1 MVKNGSVKSWRRGIS
16 LLLAFVML
24 MSCVNIEAFAQE
36 YADKG
41 FVEDAGF
48 RDEEA
53 ARDSIEENAFVS
65 PDDAVQDEEL
75 FFEEFAEEEQPI
87 LEEMVPDKPAF
98 AQPEPEQFPASPAEN
113 GDTEEDEEA
122 APGDTEE
129 NKEETSIYDLS
140 ESETFDA
147 GEVWYSLGNWREL
160 QEVLDS
166 LNGKRLKLGGPVTA
180 TADDKPLLLTNCS
193 GLDLNG
199 YTLDGSALDADYV
212 LELNNAS
219 IYSQHGSI
227 VGGRVCNVKVTGNNY
242 CSVTGVH
249 FEHPEVGM
257 VIDGGALVRFHYL
270 YSNPEMNI
278 LRVNNGTIILR
289 DGPAIR
295 ERIELSNHASISVE
309 SKLYGNYNLAV
320 EEPPDKPDWWKVL
333 SQGDFTASADQ
344 FTICGTY
351 DSKTGAFTE
360 SDCYYCRLSNAGQLE
375 VTKCYEA
382 RLFFAYPESGNDEYA
397 IEYVS
402 PKGTYTLPG
411 GDILMAPDGKVFKC
425 WKQKGTDTE
434 LQPGKT
440 FENVRSNLEFEAV
453 WTITSGTELQKRI
466 YTANDGETITLEFDY
481 DSAREGHLI
490 IAGGKNLT
498 IDLNG
503 HVIERIS
510 YMSGIPGNILTVPS
524 GSTLTI
530 IDSSKEQS
538 GMILGGNNY
547 YDGGAIIV
555 QGTLNLVGGSIVGS
569 KSLGNGGGIFV
580 ASGGTLNMS
589 GGIVAANEAKNGG
602 GIFLADG
609 AVFTFTGGK
618 IYSNTAAG
626 SGGGIYA
633 CAASTL
639 KMSRGPEVTDN
650 YIVTNPD
657 TEQET
662 YTPSDVALTSGVK
675 ITVNGSFTDDAYIGL
690 DTAADV
696 VAAVGYTQ
704 ADSADTYFFADNGG
718 TPYSRNGAILVEIE
732 HHFLQQPVWT
742 WRDGAAKAEIHCQSC
757 HEVLWTEDAVISGP
771 VFNSEQQ
778 KLEYTA
784 TVTHDGKTYTDT
796 HRIGGTLTSHAR
808 VEPRIDDE
816 GAYIPGTEA
825 YYSFEGEDNKTWL
838 LAAAE
843 DGSVGA
849 VTGTVRP
856 VMYFSFRGN
865 VITGYT
871 GGFETSTNLVLPKTY
886 DGNALTQIGDGEH
899 ALFDNPAGMAVT
911 VTVTENTQR
920 VAANAFKGLSS
931 LKTFGGSTSNL
942 TEIGA
947 DAFIGSGVTELTL
960 SAERKISIADSAFA
974 GNVRISAL
982 HASALGEGEDT
993 HGGRYTVV
1001 YTDHEYAI
1009 KNTNWDSVP
1018 PTITVRCVKP
1028 GCGKEQIIQATV
1040 TEQTEG
1046 NQTVK
1051 TAKATFE
1058 GIEYTHKDNVY
1069 QVTLKAGL
1077 GGGSDKTVPVTGSS
1091 YTLPAAADGFAA
1103 PAGAVIKGWQ
1113 DQDGTDYAPGES
1125 CTLSGDKVFVAQWE
1139 STWAEVSKALEAG
1152 QAFKLLNSI
1161 TAADDEG
1168 SLKIPANKTAS
1179 LNLDGYTLDRGL
1191 AEAGAKD
1198 DGCVFSLGE
1207 RSTLNLF
1214 GNGGAV
1220 TGGNNTGNGGGF
1232 YLGTSSTLLVA
1243 NISISGNTSAA
1254 KGGAA
1259 YIDDGAKVSTNSN
1272 SSIYWGVGLGL
1283 GAVGGLVYFVGN
1295 KALKG
1300 GGTYIGQGGTLEI
1313 GNGVEIL
1320 DNTNPSSG
1328 SEVSYDN
1335 VESYEGE
1342 NGGGQQGSGS
1352 GSGGGGNGAP
1362 IAFVAGAGAGGAASS
1377 IGVSSATLAKL
1388 ALGGLI
1394 TLGLGFG
1401 IKFIVDRKSKNDP
1414 ESTPTNPG
1422 EQQKTEQKNCKHEEY
1437 VVQTWVWDEAT
1448 YESATMTAACKK
1460 CGTTITEK
1468 VNSTAMLEEETQTW
1482 KYTVTKYGSSET
1494 KEVAPYKVTL
1504 HSGLD
1509 KIIETLQAAADN
1521 DAAKAIL
1528 EELQK
1533 IPAEE
1538 PRSVVQNVPHKQG
1551 QPGSLQ
1557 RPDMPGGV
1565 WGTLVRFY
1573 RFGGWK
1579 PFDKARI
1586 FQDGKLRIEIK
1597 DDLDLSSDWE
1607 CTVEYKKTT
1616 TAADED
1622 PEKGITPI
1630 TEAVPFGEVHV
1641 LRMNPF
1647 KRDYYDFDGWRV
1659 SMGGVA
1665 INKPANADPN
1675 AAKKGLAEGTP
1686 VAILANT
1693 EVTAQ
1698 WRSKWSKLRDKML
1711 TPSLMGTEVLAGPVK
1726 AMRGDSSLRL
1736 VASDFGIDLKGSTI
1750 DRSLGLGVGATT
1762 EVIGGNVFEVIAG
1775 TLTIMDSASKKE
1787 QHGGVVNGSAI
1798 GFNGGAVCVMESG
1811 RFVLNGGSILNNK
1824 AVLSATSV
1832 GGQGGGVYTGSF
1844 DGAFDRNVPMF
1855 FFKAGMIEENM
1866 ATCGGGVYVGHK
1878 TNTLMTGG
1886 TITANEAAGV
1896 ASFLGKGGGVYV
1908 DSEALFQM
1916 KGGTINGNHATD
1928 QGGGVYVAGD
1938 MEISGKIN
1946 ITGNRAGTMKAC
1958 NVYLCKDKVLTVTG
1972 KLDQSTLIGVTTEVA
1987 PTADK
1992 PVVFTKGLKDNAE
2005 VINFT
2010 SDNDA
2015 YIVHINEQ
2023 GEAELC
2029 LPAAI
2034 SFDANGGTGNMGSE
2048 KIMRNEQYMLPDCRF
2063 TAPAGK
2069 GFTGWNISVGGQTTA
2084 TGKQPGDL
2092 VTITG
2097 DATVT
2102 AQWAEQ
2108 LTVTFDTDGGSAVA
2122 AQTVFVGKT
2131 AAEPEMPTKQGYTFI
2146 RWELNGEEFSFYT
2159 PVNRNLTLKARW
2171 AEGTVPVFRTH
2182 SLALGE
2188 RIAINFFMDLPTI
2201 EGVDYSKSEM
2211 IFTIGGIDSS
2221 RIHTAAYNPNFKSQ
2235 NGKYYGFTCMINVAE
2250 MADTVTAAFHYGDD
2264 RTVSQIYS
2272 VAHYVEKIKTGPEYV
2287 GKVKAMV
2294 DALADFGHY
2303 MQPFLSE
2310 ANQWT
2315 LGENGKHRVMP
2326 EENKITAEQIA
2337 EIKNKTADYDM
2348 VKNITEGSPIINVK
2362 QALVLD
2368 SETSIYLHL
2377 EMRDDYAGGIPTAK
2391 IGNKSLKVT
2400 RMSDGRYRV
2409 VIPSIRATQLG
2420 DKYEVVI
2427 TADGKDCTVSVSAL
2441 SYVYKAL
2448 ANPDNL
2454 SPSAQAAVASLY
2466 RYYDAARQY
2475 NAR

>member
-1 MVKNGSVKSWRRGIS
+1 
-16 LLLAFVML
+16 ML

-36 YADKG
+36 YEDEG
-41 FVEDAGF
+41 FVEDTGF
-48 RDEEA
+48 WEEEA
-53 ARDSIEENAFVS
+53 AWDSFQEEPEPFTL
-65 PDDAVQDEEL
+65 PDSEAEQGEEMFLEEL
-75 FFEEFAEEEQPI
+75 AEEEQPI
-87 LEEMVPDKPAF
+87 LEEEIIPDEPVF
-98 AQPEPEQFPASPAEN
+98 TEPEPELLPEPSAE
-113 GDTEEDEEA
+113 GEKTEEDEEA

-129 NKEETSIYDLS
+129 KNEETPVFAVS
-140 ESETFDA
+140 ESATFEA
-147 GEVWYSLGNWREL
+147 GEVWYSAGNWSEL
-160 QEVLDS
+160 QEKLNS

-180 TADDKPLLLTNCS
+180 TADDQPLLLTNGS

-212 LELNNAS
+212 LELNNAAIS
-219 IYSQHGSI
+219 SQHGSI
-227 VGGRVCNVKVTGNNY
+227 VGGRVCNVKVTGDKY
-242 CSVTGVH
+242 CSVTGVR

-257 VIDGGALVRFHYL
+257 LIDGGAEVIFYYL

-278 LRVNNGTIILR
+278 LRVNNGKITLR
-289 DGPAIR
+289 DAPVIR
-295 ERIELSNHASISVE
+295 ERIELCSHGSIAVNST
-309 SKLYGNYNLAV
+309 LYGDFKLAI
-320 EEPPDKPDWWKVL
+320 EDPPDKPDWWKVI
-333 SQGDFTASADQ
+333 SPGGFTASADQ
-344 FTICGTY
+344 FTVCGTY
-351 DSKTGAFTE
+351 DSGTGTFTE
-360 SDCYYCRLSNAGQLE
+360 SDCYYCDVSDAGQLE

-382 RLFFAYPESGNDEYA
+382 RLFFAYPESGDDEYVS
-397 IEYVS
+397 EYVS

-411 GDILMAPDGKVFKC
+411 GDILLPPDGKVFKC

-440 FENVRSNLEFEAV
+440 FADVRSDLEFEAV
-453 WTITSGTELQKRI
+453 WTIVSGTELQNRI
-466 YTANDGETITLEFDY
+466 NAANDGETIILESDY
-481 DSAREGHLI
+481 DTAREGNLI
-490 IAGGKNLT
+490 ISGQKNLT

-503 HVIERIS
+503 CAIERVS
-510 YMSGIPGNILTVPS
+510 YMTGIPGNILSIPS
-524 GSTLTI
+524 GATLTI
-530 IDSSKEQS
+530 IDSSAEQT
-538 GMILGGNNY
+538 GAIIGGQNY
-547 YDGGAIIV
+547 FDGGAIIV
-555 QGTLNLVGGSIVGS
+555 QGTLNLAGGSIIGN
-569 KSLGNGGGIFV
+569 KSVGNGGAIYV
-580 ASGGTLNMS
+580 EGGGVLNMS

-602 GIFLADG
+602 GIFLAEG
-609 AVFTFTGGK
+609 AGFTFTGGM
-618 IYSNTAAG
+618 IDSNIATG
-626 SGGGIYA
+626 SGGGVYA

-639 KMSRGPEVTDN
+639 RMSGGPVVSNN
-650 YIVTNPD
+650 YVAANLD

-662 YTPSDVALTSGVK
+662 YTPSDVTLTGGVK
-675 ITVNGSFTDDAYIGL
+675 ITVDGSFNDDAYIGL
-690 DTAADV
+690 DTAEDII
-696 VAAVGYTQ
+696 VAEGYTQ
-704 ADSADTYFFADNGG
+704 ADYADTYFFADNGG
-718 TPYSRNGAILVEIE
+718 IPYSRDGAILVENA
-732 HHFLQQPVWT
+732 HHFPQLPAWT
-742 WRDGAAKAEIHCQSC
+742 WTDGAAVAEICCQNC
-757 HEVLWTEDAVISGP
+757 YEVLWTEESVVSGP

-784 TVTHDGKTYTDT
+784 TVTHDGSTYTDT
-796 HRIGGTLTSHAR
+796 HQIGGTLTSHAR
-808 VEPRIDDE
+808 IEPLIDAE

-825 YYSFEGEDNKTWL
+825 YYSFAGEDNKTWL
-838 LAAAE
+838 LDAAE
-843 DGSVGA
+843 DGGVGA
-849 VTGTVRP
+849 LIDAARP
-856 VMYFSFRGN
+856 IMYFSFQGN

-871 GGFETSTNLVLPKTY
+871 GGFEISTLVLPKTY

-899 ALFDNPAGMAVT
+899 ALFDNPAGTIT

-920 VAANAFKGLSS
+920 VAANAFKDLSS
-931 LKTFGGSTSNL
+931 LKTFNGDTSNL

-947 DAFIGSGVTELTL
+947 DAFTGSGVTALTL
-960 SAERKISIADSAFA
+960 SAERIIGIADNAFA
-974 GNVRISAL
+974 NNVQISAL
-982 HASALGEGEDT
+982 HASALGEGAHD
-993 HGGRYTVV
+993 GQYTVA
-1001 YTDHEYAI
+1001 YTDHEYVI
-1009 KNTNWDSVP
+1009 QSTDWNNNP
-1018 PTITVRCVKP
+1018 PTITIRCMKP
-1028 GCGKEQIIQATV
+1028 GCSEEHTIPATV
-1040 TEQTEG
+1040 TEKTEDDH
-1046 NQTVK
+1046 TVK
-1051 TAKATFE
+1051 TATATFE
-1058 GIEYTHKDNVY
+1058 GIEYIDEDNVY
-1069 QVTLKAGL
+1069 QVILKAGL
-1077 GGGSDKTVPVTGSS
+1077 GGGDDKTLPITGNS
-1091 YTLPAAADGFAA
+1091 YTLPATADDFAA
-1103 PAGAVIKGWQ
+1103 PTGAVLKGWQ
-1113 DQDGTDYAPGES
+1113 DQDGTDYALGEN
-1125 CTLSGDKVFVAQWE
+1125 CTLSGNKVFIAQWE

-1161 TAADDEG
+1161 TAADTDG

-1179 LNLDGYTLDRGL
+1179 LNLDGHTLDRGL
-1191 AEAGAKD
+1191 AEVEARD

-1207 RSTLNLF
+1207 GSTLNLF
-1214 GNGGAV
+1214 GNGGVV
-1220 TGGNNTGNGGGF
+1220 TGGNNTGDGGGF
-1232 YLGTSSTLLVA
+1232 YLGNTSTLLVA

-1254 KGGAA
+1254 KGGGA
-1259 YIDDGAKVSTNSN
+1259 YIGDGAKVSTNSN
-1272 SSIYWGVGLGL
+1272 SSIYWGIGIGL
-1283 GAVGGLVYFVGN
+1283 GAVGGLAYFVGN

-1328 SEVSYDN
+1328 TEVNYDN
-1335 VESYEGE
+1335 VESFEGE
-1342 NGGGQQGSGS
+1342 NSGQQGGGDGGQQGGG
-1352 GSGGGGNGAP
+1352 GSGGGNGGP
-1362 IAFVAGAGAGGAASS
+1362 IAFVAGAGAGGAGST
-1377 IGVSSATLAKL
+1377 IGVSGGTLAKL

-1394 TLGLGFG
+1394 AIGLGFG
-1401 IKFIVDRKSKNDP
+1401 IKFFVDRKNKNDSEDP
-1414 ESTPTNPG
+1414 ESTPGKPG
-1422 EQQKTEQKNCKHEEY
+1422 EKQKNEQKNCKHEEY
-1437 VVQTWVWDEAT
+1437 VVQTWVWDEET
-1448 YESATMTAACKK
+1448 YEFATMTAACKK

-1482 KYTVTKYGSSET
+1482 KYTVTKYGSTET

-1509 KIIETLQAAADN
+1509 KIIETLQAAVDN

-1533 IPAEE
+1533 IPTEE

-1573 RFGGWK
+1573 QFGGWK
-1579 PFDKARI
+1579 PFDKTRI
-1586 FQDGKLRIEIK
+1586 FQDGKLKIEIK

-1607 CTVEYKKTT
+1607 CSVEYKKTT
-1616 TAADED
+1616 IGDED

-1630 TEAVPFGEVHV
+1630 TEAVPFGEVHI

-1675 AAKKGLAEGTP
+1675 DAKKGLAEGTP
-1686 VAILANT
+1686 VVILANT

-1698 WRSKWSKLRDKML
+1698 WKSKWSKLRDKML
-1711 TPSLMGTEVLAGPVK
+1711 TPSLMGTEVLAGTVK
-1726 AMRGDSSLRL
+1726 AMRGDSSLRS
-1736 VASDFGIDLKGSTI
+1736 VASNFGIDLKGSTI
-1750 DRSLGLGVGATT
+1750 DRNLALGAGSTT
-1762 EVIGGNVFEVIAG
+1762 EVIGGNVFEVVAG
-1775 TLTIMDSASKKE
+1775 TLTIMDSAAKKE
-1787 QHGGVVNGSAI
+1787 QHGGIVNGSAI

-1811 RFVLNGGSILNNK
+1811 RFVLNGGNIVNNK
-1824 AVLSATSV
+1824 AVMSATSV

-1855 FFKAGMIEENM
+1855 FFGNGTIETNV

-1886 TITANEAAGV
+1886 TITGNEAAGV

-1946 ITGNRAGTMKAC
+1946 ITGNRVGTMQTC

-1972 KLDQSTLIGVTTEVA
+1972 KLDASTRIGVTTETA

-2029 LPAAI
+2029 VPLTV
-2034 SFDANGGTGNMGSE
+2034 SFDANGGTGKMDSE
-2048 KIMRNEQYMLPDCRF
+2048 KILRNEQYMLPDCRF

-2084 TGKQPGDL
+2084 TGKQPGEL

-2131 AAEPEMPTKQGYTFI
+2131 AAEPAMPTKQGYTFV

-2159 PVNRNLTLKARW
+2159 PVNRNLTLKAKW
-2171 AEGTVPVFRTH
+2171 AEGTVPAFRTH

-2188 RIAINFFMDLPTI
+2188 RIAINFFMELPTI

-2211 IFTIGGIDSS
+2211 TFTIGSISNN
-2221 RIHTAAYNPNFKSQ
+2221 RILTATYDPNFKSR
-2235 NGKYYGFTCMINVAE
+2235 NGSYYGFTCMINVAE
-2250 MADTVTAAFHYGDD
+2250 MADIVNASFRYGDN
-2264 RTVSQIYS
+2264 RTVSQTYS
-2272 VAHYVEKIKTGPEYV
+2272 VAHYVEKIKMSPEYV
-2287 GKVKAMV
+2287 SGVKTMV
-2294 DALADFGHY
+2294 EALADFGHY
-2303 MQPFLSE
+2303 MQPFLAES
-2310 ANQWT
+2310 NKWT
-2315 LGENGKHRVMP
+2315 LGENGKHKVMP
-2326 EENKITAEQIA
+2326 EENQITAEQIA
-2337 EIKNKTADYDM
+2337 EIKGKITDHNM
-2348 VKNITEGSPIINVK
+2348 VKSIAEGSPIVNVK
-2362 QALVLD
+2362 QALYLD

-2377 EMRDDYAGGIPTAK
+2377 EMQDDYSGGIPTAK
-2391 IGNKSLKVT
+2391 IGDKSLKVT

-2409 VIPSIRATQLG
+2409 IIPSIRATQLG
-2420 DKYEVVI
+2420 NKYEVVI
-2427 TADGKDCTVSVSAL
+2427 TADGKNCTVSVSAL
-2441 SYVYKAL
+2441 SYVYKVL
-2448 ANPDNL
+2448 ANPDNYY
-2454 SPSAQAAVASLY
+2454 PSAQAAVASLY
-2466 RYYDAARQY
+2466 RYYEAAKQY
-2475 NAR
+2475 TH